1 MKRLLAITGPTGI
14 GKTAYVNA
22 LLDTFPFEVIDMD
35 SCQVYAFFRVGTGRS
50 DGDHHG
56 RRHLYGWLSPFASL
70 TVPSYVEAAV
80 ALTRRVERRG
90 ALPMFEGGSR
100 TLLPALAQALTLKIL
115 ALWPPADP
123 GWIESRMLWRAKEFF
138 RDEALVREVRAA
150 LRLGYGD
157 TTLMRDPMIYMQTR
171 EYLEGHYTREGVQRA
186 IVRSM
191 KVMHD
196 DQLRMLA
203 AMDVERVEVATTPP
217 ALVVEHIGHW
227 LRTSGRVA
235 AMLAIS
241 PRLPETVATE
251 CAGMRAAITPI
262 VPLSSLGKGIFA
274 KLELLH
280 PSGSAKGDV
289 VDTPVRVRGSR
300 IPGFG
305 RLGQRER
312 LARLAECGGLRRAEV
327 AESLRI
333 HPLSFEAADHMI
345 ENAIGVFG
353 LPYGVGLN
361 FRVNLR
367 DRLVPMAVE
376 EPSVVA
382 AASYAARLVRAA
394 GGFRA
399 EADPPLM
406 IGQIHVVQVPDVPG
420 ARTRLEA
427 AAREL
432 LAIANATRPSLVQR
446 GGGARSLEVRELP
459 ATACGPV
466 LVVHLA
472 VDVGDAMGANIV
484 NSMAEA
490 LAPHVEALSGGEAR
504 LSILSN
510 LADRRLARAWTRLPF
525 DLLRTD
531 TLDGG
536 EVARRIVE
544 AWALAAA
551 DPYRATTHNKG
562 VMNGIDAVAL
572 ATGNDWRGVEAGAHA
587 WAARNGRYEPLT
599 TWSLDG
605 DTLRGGVE
613 LPLAVATVGGHLDLN
628 PRARLSLRLLG
639 AASARDLA
647 AVMAAVGLGQNLAAL
662 RALVTEGIQRGHMA
676 LHARG
681 LELRARRRLNA
692 RPGCDGAAPGT
703 VPSNLPDEEGGTH
716 AGTH

>member
-1 MKRLLAITGPTGI
+1 
-14 GKTAYVNA
+14 
-22 LLDTFPFEVIDMD
+22 
-35 SCQVYAFFRVGTGRS
+35 
-50 DGDHHG
+50 
-56 RRHLYGWLSPFASL
+56 
-70 TVPSYVEAAV
+70 
-80 ALTRRVERRG
+80 
-90 ALPMFEGGSR
+90 
-100 TLLPALAQALTLKIL
+100 
-115 ALWPPADP
+115 
-123 GWIESRMLWRAKEFF
+123 
-138 RDEALVREVRAA
+138 
-150 LRLGYGD
+150 
-157 TTLMRDPMIYMQTR
+157 
-171 EYLEGHYTREGVQRA
+171 
-186 IVRSM
+186 
-191 KVMHD
+191 
-196 DQLRMLA
+196 
-203 AMDVERVEVATTPP
+203 
-217 ALVVEHIGHW
+217 
-227 LRTSGRVA
+227 
-235 AMLAIS
+235 MLAIS
-241 PRLPETVATE
+241 PRLPTAVATE
-251 CAGMRAAITPI
+251 CAGMRAITPI
-262 VPLSSLGKGIFA
+262 VPLSGLGKGIFG
-274 KLELLH
+274 KRELLH
-280 PSGSAKGDV
+280 PSGSAKAAV
-289 VDTPVRVRGSR
+289 VDTPVSVLGSR

-305 RLGQRER
+305 RLCQRER
-312 LARLAECGGLRRAEV
+312 LARLAECGGLGRAGV

-432 LAIANATRPSLVQR
+432 LAIADATRPSLVQR